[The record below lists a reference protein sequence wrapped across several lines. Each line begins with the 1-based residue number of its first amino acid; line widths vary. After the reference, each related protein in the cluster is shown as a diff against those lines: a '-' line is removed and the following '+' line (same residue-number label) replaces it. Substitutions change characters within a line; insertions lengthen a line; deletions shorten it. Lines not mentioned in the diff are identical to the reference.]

1 MTTEEKLQH
10 FHEACIADANT
21 RAKQIIDEYSS
32 ALEKTFEDHKH
43 ENTRRA
49 QLQLKIEEEKIH
61 REGNKQLAL
70 EQVKFRRVLGCKQD
84 ELTNEIFEQLQKK
97 LEQFMT
103 TSEYILLLEKQIAQ
117 AIQFAGKDEV
127 HIYIDPADEK
137 LLSHLSPQYREKIQS
152 SEYSFMGGTRAVI
165 PHKNIL
171 IDHSFEK
178 KLQEAKKD
186 FHFDLGGNNNE

>member
-32 ALEKTFEDHKH
+32 ALEKTFEDH
-43 ENTRRA
+43 
-49 QLQLKIEEEKIH
+49 KIEEEKIH

-137 LLSHLSPQYREKIQS
+137 LLSHLSPQYREKIQI